1 MYYVVAL
8 LIEAIYVI
16 IYVSEIDEC
25 QRLLDNCQQECINT
39 EGSFN
44 CSCNEGFELQDD
56 ERTCEGNKLLKLL
69 YLCASLF
76 FYS

>member
-1 MYYVVAL
+1 MHYVVAL

-16 IYVSEIDEC
+16 IVSEIDEC

-56 ERTCEGNKLLKLL
+56 ERTCEGNKL
-69 YLCASLF
+69 
-76 FYS
+76 